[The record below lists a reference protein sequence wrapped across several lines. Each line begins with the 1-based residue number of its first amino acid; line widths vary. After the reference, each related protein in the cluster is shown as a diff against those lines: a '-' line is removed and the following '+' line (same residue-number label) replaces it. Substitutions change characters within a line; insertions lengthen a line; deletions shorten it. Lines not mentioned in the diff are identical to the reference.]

1 MAGYMLRQL
10 QFAENQKAKW
20 HPLIDQRDEV
30 IAQLDT

>member
-1 MAGYMLRQL
+1 MLRQL

-20 HPLIDQRDEV
+20 DRLIDQRDEA